1 MEWNARILVL
11 PFVTFWSIPRGS
23 NAYSITSSTYKRD
36 PTHHFCHYRNA
47 CFKGIHDW
55 TTYVGCASSLIMPN
69 PSGRI
74 ESKFASDYP
83 FRMCSVFIVLFEIEI
98 LALSRLV
105 GYTVFANKC
114 SIVIYRCMYIL
125 FHWFLFLLY
134 MRVRV
139 AVPFG
144 CLCLHVIREN
154 EFPAKRKKK
163 HIEDHCVKQ
172 SNWFPFPLMVD
183 YGRQESI
190 IPYCPQRPEFHTPTP
205 PHTTSYSLFVWY
217 SRLVFLIRARFEGLS
232 CGISAVLS
240 YPPND
245 DRQGTQFFVKLTEC
259 SNVGWGSLVEQKA
272 GCTDSPK
279 GQWWPRSRVT

>member
-36 PTHHFCHYRNA
+36 PTHHFCHQRNA

-154 EFPAKRKKK
+154 EFPAKRKKAYRGPLRK
-163 HIEDHCVKQ
+163 AKQ
-172 SNWFPFPLMVD
+172 
-183 YGRQESI
+183 
-190 IPYCPQRPEFHTPTP
+190 
-205 PHTTSYSLFVWY
+205 
-217 SRLVFLIRARFEGLS
+217 LISF
-232 CGISAVLS
+232 
-240 YPPND
+240 PPNG
-245 DRQGTQFFVKLTEC
+245 RLWPTREHHSILSTAAGVPHPHPPAHHLLQ
-259 SNVGWGSLVEQKA
+259 SLCVIFSISFLNSSSIWR
-272 GCTDSPK
+272 T
-279 GQWWPRSRVT
+279 